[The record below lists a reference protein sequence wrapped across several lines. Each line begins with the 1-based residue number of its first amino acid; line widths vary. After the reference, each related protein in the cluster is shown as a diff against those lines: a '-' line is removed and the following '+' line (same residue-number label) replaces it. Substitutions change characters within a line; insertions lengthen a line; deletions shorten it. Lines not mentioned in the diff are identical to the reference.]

1 MRAYNNIGLIYDARG
16 DYDRAL
22 EWYEKS
28 VEIKEELGDR
38 AGMAITLHNLGLLVM
53 EKKDWPAAL
62 QYLRRSRELY
72 LEIGLDK
79 NVAEEDSL
87 IAEMEQKLQAGK

>member
-1 MRAYNNIGLIYDARG
+1 MIYDARG

-79 NVAEEDSL
+79 YVAEEDSL